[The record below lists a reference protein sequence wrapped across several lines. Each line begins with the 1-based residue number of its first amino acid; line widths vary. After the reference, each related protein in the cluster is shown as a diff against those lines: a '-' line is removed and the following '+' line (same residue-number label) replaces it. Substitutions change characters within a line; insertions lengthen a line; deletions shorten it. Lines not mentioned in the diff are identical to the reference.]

1 MKGLISK
8 TTFTPERRN
17 AKSTSVMLGNNVK
30 SSRQQ
35 RRYKAKLNRQANK
48 EGNNVKR

>member
-17 AKSTSVMLGNNVK
+17 AKSHSIMLGNDVR

-48 EGNNVKR
+48 EGNNVKW